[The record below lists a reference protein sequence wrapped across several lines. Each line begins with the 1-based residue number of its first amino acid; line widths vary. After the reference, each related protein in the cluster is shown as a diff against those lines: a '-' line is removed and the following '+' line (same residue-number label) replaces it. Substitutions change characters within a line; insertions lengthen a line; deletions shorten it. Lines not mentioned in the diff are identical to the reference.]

1 MIPSVGISGDFRG
14 VVMRVLLVATNQT
27 DRFQDRMVVRPMPIG
42 LAYLAASVDESRH
55 EMRVLDLMFAKDG
68 ADEVEAAVKDFQ
80 PDVVGLSIRNLDNQS
95 YFNPVSNLPAIKT
108 IVQRIR
114 AQGKAITVCGGPA
127 FSILPARCLEYVE
140 ADLGVVGDATQA
152 FAQLLERLDDDVDYK
167 DIPGLVYKENGQTIV
182 REGNFSSTF
191 EVRPRLDL
199 LDMKKYDGSGFG
211 VGVIT
216 KLAAV
221 YYPKVGDTTWH
232 TGEDR
237 RIREVAVV
245 LDEIKGIQARYGIR
259 KFYFISSGFNVPCE
273 DAKLLCKAIID
284 ANLGIRWNTGIS
296 PNDFDGELAEL
307 MKRAG
312 CSLTLLNEGSA
323 TAEDLTS
330 RLNQLRETSAI
341 CKSVELP
348 HTMNVAF
355 GLPGETEE
363 TVNEKLD
370 FLRETQPVF
379 VVLRVG
385 NRLLPYST
393 LSRIAIE
400 EGVIANEEELLEPR
414 FYVNSAVRDWLPERL
429 QNEAS
434 EHPRWNVT

>member
-1 MIPSVGISGDFRG
+1 
-14 VVMRVLLVATNQT
+14 MRVLLVATNQT
-27 DRFQDRMVVRPMPIG
+27 DRFLDRMVVRPVPIG

-55 EMRVLDLMFAKDG
+55 EMRVLDLMFAEDG

-95 YFNPVSNLPAIKT
+95 YFNPVSNLPAVREV
-108 IVQRIR
+108 VQRIR
-114 AQGKAITVCGGPA
+114 AQGKATIVCGGPA
-127 FSILPARCLEYVE
+127 FSILPANCLEYVG

-152 FAQLLERLDDDVDYK
+152 FAQLLDRLQNEAPYT
-167 DIPGLVYKENGQTIV
+167 DIPGLVYQKDDQTIV
-182 REGNFSSTF
+182 EEGSFSSTF
-191 EVRPRLDL
+191 EVKPRLDL
-199 LDMKKYDGSGFG
+199 FDMKKYDGSGFG
-211 VGVIT
+211 VGVVT
-216 KLAAV
+216 KLAAA
-221 YYPKVGDTTWH
+221 YYPKEGDTTWH

-237 RIREVAVV
+237 RVRDAAVV
-245 LDEIKGIQARYGIR
+245 LDEIRGIQEKFGIR
-259 KFYFISSGFNVPCE
+259 KFFFISSGFNVPPE
-273 DAKLLCKAIID
+273 DAKQLCKAIID
-284 ANLGIRWNTGIS
+284 ADLDIRWNTGIR

-330 RLNQLRETSAI
+330 RLNQLRETLTI

-348 HTMNVAF
+348 CTMNVGF
-355 GLPGETEE
+355 GLPGETEK
-363 TVNEKLD
+363 TVNEKLE

-400 EGVIANEEELLEPR
+400 EGLIANEEELLEPR
-414 FYVNSAVRDWLPERL
+414 FYVNAAVKDWLPERL
-429 QNEAS
+429 QKEAS

>member
-1 MIPSVGISGDFRG
+1 
-14 VVMRVLLVATNQT
+14 
-27 DRFQDRMVVRPMPIG
+27 
-42 LAYLAASVDESRH
+42 
-55 EMRVLDLMFAKDG
+55 MFAKDG
-68 ADEVEAAVKDFQ
+68 ADEVEAVVKDFQ

-95 YFNPVSNLPAIKT
+95 YFNPVSNLPAVKEV
-108 IVQRIR
+108 VQRIR
-114 AQGKAITVCGGPA
+114 AQSKAVTVCGGPA

-152 FAQLLERLDDDVDYK
+152 FAQLLERLDDNMSYK
-167 DIPGLVYKENGQTIV
+167 DIPGLVYREDGQTIV
-182 REGNFSSTF
+182 GEGSFSSTF
-191 EVRPRLDL
+191 EVKPRLDL

-216 KLAAV
+216 KLASA
-221 YYPKVGDTTWH
+221 YYPKDSDTAWH
-232 TGEDR
+232 TGDDR
-237 RIREVAVV
+237 HIRDVAVV
-245 LDEIKGIQARYGIR
+245 LDEIRGIQENFGIR
-259 KFYFISSGFNVPCE
+259 KFFFISSGFNVPSE
-273 DAKLLCKAIID
+273 DAKLLCKTIIY
-284 ANLGIRWNTGIS
+284 ANLGIRWNTGIR

-307 MKRAG
+307 MKRSG
-312 CSLTLLNEGSA
+312 CSLALLNEGSA

-370 FLRETQPVF
+370 FLKETQPVF

-414 FYVNSAVRDWLPERL
+414 FYVNPAVRDWLPQRL
-429 QNEAS
+429 QKEAS